1 MKKNELD
8 KKKKKNELDKKTK
21 NELDKK
27 KKNEINTF
35 LVKKTTISSTFD

>member
-1 MKKNELD
+1 MKKNELN